1 MLVLAIA
8 QTGMML
14 FILSFFLGN
23 AGLFAAFQ
31 MEYMSVYAA
40 LIFFGFLYSPLAT
53 LLEIAMSA
61 LSRRHEYQADRFA
74 VTSGAAADLISGLK
88 RLTVKNLGNLTP
100 HPLSVALHYSH
111 PPMLAR
117 IRALR
122 RLETQQRQTLAN

>member
-1 MLVLAIA
+1 MIC
-8 QTGMML
+8 T
-14 FILSFFLGN
+14 FFN
-23 AGLFAAFQ
+23 
-31 MEYMSVYAA
+31 S
-40 LIFFGFLYSPLAT
+40 
-53 LLEIAMSA
+53 LLEIAMNA